1 MPDVHDCMLHIKWIL
16 PLVKIGLPVDLFFC
30 HYPIDVLLC
39 VGIKP
44 TGGQWSPEA
53 SHFFNEFAEK
63 EYYVFC
69 KQLSDEGS
77 SIIILINNVQINDKM
92 VSKGFAYQ

>member
-1 MPDVHDCMLHIKWIL
+1 M
-16 PLVKIGLPVDLFFC
+16 KIGLPVDLFFC
-30 HYPIDVLLC
+30 HYNYPIVLLY

-44 TGGQWSPEA
+44 IGEEQWSPEA

-92 VSKGFAYQ
+92 VSKGFAYQE